1 MSDVPTF
8 GGQHG
13 SGSGTPPTPPDGTRP
28 VPVVD
33 LGLDDIEPAHELDTP
48 LDDVIAELT
57 QPVADVERVVPVRG
71 RPGWALI
78 VNIDFPF
85 DDLKLWRKKA
95 TTKPA
100 KGTRPAEIDELR
112 VACTVLAARTVGLT
126 RNGQPILAA
135 GEPATFG
142 SDAFLRALGQD
153 RPIEAVRAVFGL
165 DGHVLGAASYI
176 VDEAG
181 YGEQGDPGDTVAD
194 ELGED
199 PTTRGSR
206 DFSA

>member
-1 MSDVPTF
+1 
-8 GGQHG
+8 
-13 SGSGTPPTPPDGTRP
+13 
-28 VPVVD
+28 
-33 LGLDDIEPAHELDTP
+33 
-48 LDDVIAELT
+48 
-57 QPVADVERVVPVRG
+57 
-71 RPGWALI
+71 
-78 VNIDFPF
+78 
-85 DDLKLWRKKA
+85 LKLWRKKA

-194 ELGED
+194 ELGYDPRVARLLGLTGPED
-199 PTTRGSR
+199 SPIPRIIRSAARVAYTFKLDPLVVLGGVAGARRAELAHPGAAWSVRGACHEVIMADMREQARRRPTTPGPRQ
-206 DFSA
+206 